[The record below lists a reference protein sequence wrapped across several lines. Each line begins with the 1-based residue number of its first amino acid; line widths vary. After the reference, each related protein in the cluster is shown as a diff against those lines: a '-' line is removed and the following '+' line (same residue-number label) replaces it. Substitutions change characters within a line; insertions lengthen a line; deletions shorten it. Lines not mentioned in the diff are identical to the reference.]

1 MVNWAMRMTF
11 NFPLL
16 FIYFSGIVRIFVATL
31 LLLFFLA
38 TVWENFCGCLLYQQK
53 KYHII
58 VSFFFLSWI
67 TQKSFAQNNNDCYC
81 CNWVRLNVL
90 NANIFFTF
98 GFVLAA
104 LEPKKKQ
111 WIKAQMR
118 SFFEWPTNKLLEFF
132 LITA

>member
-1 MVNWAMRMTF
+1 MTF

-58 VSFFFLSWI
+58 VSFFFSQL
-67 TQKSFAQNNNDCYC
+67 NN
-81 CNWVRLNVL
+81 
-90 NANIFFTF
+90 AKIFCS
-98 GFVLAA
+98 
-104 LEPKKKQ
+104 E
-111 WIKAQMR
+111 
-118 SFFEWPTNKLLEFF
+118 
-132 LITA
+132 